1 MTTAPRALEHD
12 AMDWQTVVAIGIVV
26 VALVAGG
33 VSVYRALA
41 GKGGC
46 GTCGR
51 ACGSDDDRPDC
62 PPDKP
67 T

>member
-1 MTTAPRALEHD
+1 
-12 AMDWQTVVAIGIVV
+12 MDWQTVVAIGIVV
-26 VALVAGG
+26 VALGAGG

-51 ACGSDDDRPDC
+51 SCRTDDDRPDC